1 MRFDVYPSERR
12 SWRERARGCGLALLL
27 AAPLLARGA
36 EAPLDFAPSGAL
48 GTAPETALSFSA
60 LYEENRDLKI
70 GDFVT
75 VDLLA
80 HAVTRLWHDTLHGYE
95 EQVVAPRLGAA
106 VDRLLAAL
114 ATEPDAPATRANRD
128 FLQLLAALLAER
140 PAGLS
145 ESAAAEYRLV
155 LAADGETAS
164 PLFGYRLDYSQFAP
178 RGAYAASEARR
189 RFFRAYRYAATAL
202 FPLAPS
208 AALGLDPATGRR
220 LLDQLRQLAR
230 LGAQPEP
237 DQALA
242 ALQAGIADLLPGQPA
257 SVDLAFVRQA
267 GARPDDALAWG
278 RALLKRAQRDGR
290 QPRVLHARIDA
301 GKLEPGLTARDAAT
315 GYRFAPLLEALD
327 SQIFQRLVYDATG
340 AWRGPP
346 SAAKPLGLG
355 TIEGFGPAKVRP
367 LADEW
372 VAALGVAPLQGQLAE
387 RGETAFE
394 RYPGWGDLRKMAT
407 GGRGLEG
414 LRVKLFADYLKPSG
428 PDWPQRVE
436 TVKGMW
442 AEFKHA
448 ELLYQAQSHTA
459 TGKGLAAGDD
469 DPAAR
474 GATIEPAP
482 RAIAALRQFGA
493 ELAKRLPEPLSPR
506 WNQLGEQL
514 RQAETLAAARVA
526 GKPLSL
532 EEQAFLRGLPKR
544 LDALAGSPSEPL
556 VVDIHT
562 GAEGREP
569 DILHAATGFAR
580 ETVATVDGQAYRG
593 ARYRFFGFRDR
604 QRWTD
609 EAWRGTLAGLPGGS
623 ERQSWRLKSTA
634 PLVRAAVLARAGGD
648 ERPQPVEVVLVEAAA
663 GAQLDAWAA
672 ERKLKVQHQG
682 VRARLELPLSQVPA
696 LAQQPWVAHVAPPGP
711 PMEPASPAPATVA
724 PPVAPP
730 GERPRSSAP

>member
-155 LAADGETAS
+155 LAAEGETAS

-257 SVDLAFVRQA
+257 SVDLRSC
-267 GARPDDALAWG
+267 GKRARGRTMPAWG
-278 RALLKRAQRDGR
+278 RALLKRAQRAGR

-394 RYPGWGDLRKMAT
+394 RAPGLGRPPEDGDRRP
-407 GGRGLEG
+407 GPGRAAGQAV
-414 LRVKLFADYLKPSG
+414 RRLFEAVRP
-428 PDWPQRVE
+428 
-436 TVKGMW
+436 
-442 AEFKHA
+442 
-448 ELLYQAQSHTA
+448 
-459 TGKGLAAGDD
+459 GLAAAGGDGQGHVGRVQARR
-469 DPAAR
+469 AAVSGAIPHR
-474 GATIEPAP
+474 HRQGSRGGRRRSGGARRHHRAGATGHQ
-482 RAIAALRQFGA
+482 ALRQFGA

-514 RQAETLAAARVA
+514 RQAETLAEARVA

-532 EEQAFLRGLPKR
+532 EQQAFLRGLPKR

-562 GAEGREP
+562 GTEGREP

-580 ETVATVDGQAYRG
+580 ETVATVDGQSYRG

-609 EAWRGTLAGLPGGS
+609 EAWRKTLAGLSGRS

-634 PLVRAAVLARAGGD
+634 PLVRAVVLARAGGD

-696 LAQQPWVAHVAPPGP
+696 LAQQPLGGARRPARPADGARVAGAGHGRAAAGRAARRAPP
-711 PMEPASPAPATVA
+711 T
-724 PPVAPP
+724 
-730 GERPRSSAP
+730 SAP